1 MLIHVYCTNR
11 GILLSP
17 VHDMA
22 LISPVTA
29 EEEVARYVGV
39 IGELVQELLA

>member
-22 LISPVTA
+22 LVSPVTT
-29 EEEVARYVGV
+29 EEEVARYVRV
-39 IGELVQELLA
+39 IGECVQELLA